1 MKKRIKLTALLL
13 SAAMITGCADN
24 GYAGTDETQST
35 TSETETS
42 TKSILDEYLSAALT
56 ALETMEGIKETSS
69 AENEATDEEE
79 EEIDEALF
87 EYYDLLDEEY
97 EKNKQY
103 IMHPLKGMYDIMYVD
118 GKLILQ
124 KPAEFDP
131 DKICDFHDA
140 DLYTIIVYDVKDKK
154 IINQFDIIGTDNYY
168 YNGYIYNIAV
178 TYDDYMDFDDDG
190 KMNLFKYDLNGNLIN
205 TLDTELDPS
214 HEHIIDYIMVSN
226 EPKFLKISN
235 GSFTWT
241 EYRYYMCSEN
251 LQTKTELP
259 VLQKEIEHGFKED
272 IEKYSFLACYKNKL
286 YVVPDSGDKVIYCLN
301 TDTLTWSKVE
311 AEMNDTSIE
320 SCLSDNVTRFG
331 KYLLLGRAVYD
342 MENDEIIALTASN
355 SFASSYS
362 GVRSYFGFEKL
373 NNLEHDLN
381 GFYNVK
387 YTSDSSAVV
396 SEYICDIF
404 AYELLVDDE
413 YYVYKDDYGYF
424 LRTYEKREED
434 EEIIY
439 LFNS

>member
-13 SAAMITGCADN
+13 SGAMITGCADN
-24 GYAGTDETQST
+24 GYAVTDETQRT
-35 TSETETS
+35 MFEAETS

-69 AENEATDEEE
+69 AGNEATDEEE

-103 IMHPLKGMYDIMYVD
+103 IMQPLKGMYDIMYVD
-118 GKLILQ
+118 GKIILQ

-131 DKICDFHDA
+131 DEFY

-178 TYDDYMDFDDDG
+178 TYDDYMDFNDDG
-190 KMNLFKYDLNGNLIN
+190 KMKLFKYDLNGNLIS
-205 TLDTELDPS
+205 TLDTGLDHS
-214 HEHIIDYIMVSN
+214 HEHIIDYIIVSD

-235 GSFTWT
+235 GSFAWT

-259 VLQKEIEHGFKED
+259 TLQKEIEHGFKED
-272 IEKYSFLACYKNKL
+272 IEKYNFLAYYKNKL
-286 YVVPDSGDKVIYCLN
+286 YVTPEFGDRVIYCLN

-311 AEMNDTSIE
+311 AEMNGTSIE
-320 SCLSDNVTRFG
+320 SCLSDNITSFG

-342 MENDEIIALTASN
+342 MENDEIIAITASTG
-355 SFASSYS
+355 FASSYS
-362 GVRSYFGFEKL
+362 GARSYFGFEKL
-373 NNLEHDLN
+373 NNLEHDFK

-387 YTSDSSAVV
+387 YTSDSSAAV
-396 SEYICDIF
+396 SEYICDMF
-404 AYELLVDDE
+404 VYELLVDNE

-424 LRTYEKREED
+424 LRTYGKGED
-434 EEIIY
+434 GEEIVY
-439 LFNS
+439 LYNS